1 MTFKLMSAFALSLSA
16 QALVLTAQSQ
26 ETFKDRLQL
35 NPNETCS
42 TGVPEPGDVVAFALK
57 GAKGRNYAI
66 AGNSETARLAIR
78 GEANSVFNVF
88 QVLPA
93 AEEGSVALYSLGHQ
107 QFVTMDDKTRLF
119 ATSGP
124 ESALLFQLEDASEG
138 YFRIKVHGYPTWMRM
153 NVNGYLDFRSKQ
165 AEAATSFCAQ
175 IVTSD

>member
-1 MTFKLMSAFALSLSA
+1 MTLKIVSALALSASVQTL
-16 QALVLTAQSQ
+16 ALAAHPQ

-35 NPNETCS
+35 DPNETCS
-42 TGVPEPGDVVAFALK
+42 AGVPEPGDVVALALK

-78 GEANSVFNVF
+78 GEASSLFSVF

-107 QFVTMDDKTRLF
+107 RFVMMDDKTRLF

-124 ESALLFQLEDASEG
+124 ESALLFELEDASDG
-138 YFRIKVHGYPTWMRM
+138 YVRIKVHGYPTWMRM

-175 IVTSD
+175 IVTAD